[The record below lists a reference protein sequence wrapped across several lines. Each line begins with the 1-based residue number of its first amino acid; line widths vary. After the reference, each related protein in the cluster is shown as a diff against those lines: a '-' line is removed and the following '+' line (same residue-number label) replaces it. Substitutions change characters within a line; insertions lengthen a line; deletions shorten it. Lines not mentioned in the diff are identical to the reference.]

1 MRALSGK
8 SYMRHEAAYRRKA
21 NFWEDVGIGVA
32 VFAAAAALVV
42 SAIFISAA
50 VGPAVSAP
58 TTQIAQVQSTVR
70 AA

>member
-1 MRALSGK
+1 MNVNIRF
-8 SYMRHEAAYRRKA
+8 ENIRRQTA
-21 NFWEDVGIGVA
+21 S
-32 VFAAAAALVV
+32 AAAALVV